1 MSEINSLQNTNYLI
15 LGKNFFTQI
24 SNLCKTSYHRHEFV
38 EFVYVVSGNCM
49 HLYNGEKEKIKIG
62 DAYLFRPKKDVHG
75 FISESSDP
83 ITHRDLIFGVDF
95 FQKLCSALSPNLYQD
110 FLDGEYAL
118 KMTLSNEQIFQLE
131 NLAELRLKTEN
142 SDMYER
148 ALGFYVINLMIS
160 NKSHN
165 AENAAPLW
173 LKQLLNEFSR
183 PGALKASLNGILNSY
198 SYNKSYMC
206 RIFKKH
212 TGVTMTEYYCR
223 KRIEYA
229 YLLISTTDMSIT
241 AIRQDLGFSD
251 NTYFYKQFKQYFGT
265 TPNSLRTAVKS
276 TQ

>member
-49 HLYNGEKEKIKIG
+49 HLYNGEKEKVKIG

-118 KMTLSNEQIFQLE
+118 KMTLSNEHIFQLE

-165 AENAAPLW
+165 AENAAD
-173 LKQLLNEFSR
+173 QNRAETRITVRSGCGTEIEFNVSDSR
-183 PGALKASLNGILNSY
+183 VH
-198 SYNKSYMC
+198 
-206 RIFKKH
+206 RI
-212 TGVTMTEYYCR
+212 
-223 KRIEYA
+223 
-229 YLLISTTDMSIT
+229 
-241 AIRQDLGFSD
+241 IRQSAVRFYIDLFVQSYRSVIEHRIC
-251 NTYFYKQFKQYFGT
+251 TET
-265 TPNSLRTAVKS
+265 
-276 TQ
+276 